1 MSNARRLRDSAKAI
15 RLIAEDI
22 TRVAQEL
29 AGSFG
34 RLAAP
39 AEQLVGPLPHKPS
52 PALQPH
58 AVPNPEPR
66 PTTLPPLPPE
76 PRPTPTHPGHSVE
89 PSPTSLHT
97 PPTPDPLAGKKLAA
111 RRP

>member
-1 MSNARRLRDSAKAI
+1 MSPSFSLSCTRRLRDSAKAI

-29 AGSFG
+29 EGSFG

-39 AEQLVGPLPHKPS
+39 AEQLVGTLPPKPS

-66 PTTLPPLPPE
+66 PTILPPLPPE

-89 PSPTSLHT
+89 PRAEPRT
-97 PPTPDPLAGKKLAA
+97 
-111 RRP
+111 

>member
-1 MSNARRLRDSAKAI
+1 MSNARRLCDSAKAI

-39 AEQLVGPLPHKPS
+39 AEQLVGP
-52 PALQPH
+52 LQPH

-111 RRP
+111 RRR

>member
-39 AEQLVGPLPHKPS
+39 AEQLVGPLPPKPS

-66 PTTLPPLPPE
+66 PTTLPPCRPNPGRPPPILGIRLNLVLPVCTRPQ
-76 PRPTPTHPGHSVE
+76 RPTPW
-89 PSPTSLHT
+89 
-97 PPTPDPLAGKKLAA
+97 LAKS
-111 RRP
+111 